1 MDLPNGFVGLYWY
14 IDGRV
19 MAYRKPTKYAPLDR
33 KASIIAI
40 DWDSDIDPV
49 VLFRGLARR
58 IARRYGDNSLLKK
71 HCFQYPRG
79 YVYYDIVLKK
89 YFITC
94 PTYLASDE
102 QFLES
107 VKQAFELG
115 DNSVTQLG
123 YEELNEV

>member
-1 MDLPNGFVGLYWY
+1 MDLPSGFVGLYWY

-19 MAYRKPTKYAPLDR
+19 MAYRKSIKYAPFDR
-33 KASIIAI
+33 KASTITT
-40 DWDSDIDPV
+40 DWDNDADLV

-71 HCFQYPRG
+71 HYFQYPRG
-79 YVYYDIVLKK
+79 YVYYDVMLHK

-102 QFLES
+102 EFLES

-115 DNSVTQLG
+115 DNPVTQLG